1 MGSVYR
7 RHSHFVTYGGIVT
20 EILDNIVAILT
31 VASCLSAAFNYVVIR
46 PLQKAIDMN
55 SDVLSELKKEI
66 EASAADRRSLDARM
80 AALEEA
86 HRINKERITRI
97 EELCQHLKIN

>member
-1 MGSVYR
+1 M
-7 RHSHFVTYGGIVT
+7 T

-31 VASCLSAAFNYVVIR
+31 IASCLSAAFNYVVIR

-86 HRINKERITRI
+86 HRINKERIARI
-97 EELCQHLKIN
+97 EELCQNLKIK

>member
-1 MGSVYR
+1 M
-7 RHSHFVTYGGIVT
+7 T

-55 SDVLSELKKEI
+55 SDVLSELKTEI

-86 HRINKERITRI
+86 HRINKERINRI

>member
-1 MGSVYR
+1 M
-7 RHSHFVTYGGIVT
+7 T

>member
-1 MGSVYR
+1 M
-7 RHSHFVTYGGIVT
+7 T

-97 EELCQHLKIN
+97 EELCQHLKIS